1 MNGPFR
7 NRFLQVVPPL
17 EAPEGVVR
25 PPSPRVAQRSAGVP
39 LLAPVVAPQSLDGT
53 ADYSTT
59 GQSDHRAFWLIGR
72 DLFQANAN
80 QILRDVRS
88 ELQIPTESPF
98 IYPVGIFERMAT
110 AARRRNPGV
119 TLPPLPETDFQA
131 TFSDDWMKV
140 LLWLTYSDAPVRLAD
155 VRLPVQ
161 TVLPET
167 GDAAWVAPGPA
178 SSSSVQVTRGF
189 DASLLARNPFSTYLA
204 PEINVEGEP
213 PPPRTEA
220 SSSGGGGLLLVGLGA
235 LLLLGG
241 RK

>member
-1 MNGPFR
+1 MT
-7 NRFLQVVPPL
+7 LVPPL
-17 EAPEGVVR
+17 EEPRGVVL
-25 PPSPRVAQRSAGVP
+25 PPSPRVAQRAAGVP
-39 LLAPVVAPQSLDGT
+39 LLAPAVAPQALDGT

-59 GQSDHRAFWLIGR
+59 GQSDQRAFWLIGR

-88 ELQIPTESPF
+88 ELQIPTETPF

-155 VRLPVQ
+155 VRLPTQ

-167 GDAAWVAPGPA
+167 GEAAWVPPGPA
-178 SSSSVQVTRGF
+178 ASSSVRVMRGF

-204 PEINVEGEP
+204 PDINIEGD
-213 PPPRTEA
+213 PPREQTD
-220 SSSGGGGLLLVGLGA
+220 SSSSGGGLLLVGVGLAA

-241 RK
+241 KK

>member
-1 MNGPFR
+1 MKTFE
-7 NRFLQVVPPL
+7 NRFITLVPPL
-17 EAPEGVVR
+17 EEPRGVVL
-25 PPSPRVAQRSAGVP
+25 PPSPRVAQRAAGVP
-39 LLAPVVAPQSLDGT
+39 LLAPVVAPQALDGT

-59 GQSDHRAFWLIGR
+59 GQSDQRAFWLIGR

-88 ELQIPTESPF
+88 ELQIPTETPF

-155 VRLPVQ
+155 VRLPMQ

-167 GDAAWVAPGPA
+167 GEAAWVPPGPA
-178 SSSSVQVTRGF
+178 ASSSVRVTRGF

-204 PEINVEGEP
+204 PDINIEGD
-213 PPPRTEA
+213 PPREQTD
-220 SSSGGGGLLLVGLGA
+220 SSSSGGGLLLVGVGLAA

-241 RK
+241 KK